1 MIINLVNLFFMGV
14 VMAKLSRDSLVK
26 RMFSDAKNYPYG
38 FSRSGDFSINESKAL
53 TQYGCLIA
61 ALVDGQIESQSSEDD
76 GLLAAAFGNKEP
88 EGLAE
93 KAWVKYQKQINR
105 PRPGSVY
112 GNHRS
117 TIAEVVDEEEDDTVT
132 IEQGDIE
139 VEIEDE

>member
-1 MIINLVNLFFMGV
+1 MVFNLVNFFFMGV
-14 VMAKLSRDSLVK
+14 VMAKLSRDSLVN

-53 TQYGCLIA
+53 AQYGCLIA
-61 ALVDGQIESQSSEDD
+61 ALVDGQIESQNIEDD
-76 GLLAAAFGNKEP
+76 GLLAAAFGKKEP

-105 PRPGSVY
+105 YRPGSVY
-112 GNHRS
+112 GNHRP
-117 TIAEVVDEEEDDTVT
+117 TIVEAEDEDDDKDT

-139 VEIEDE
+139 VKIEDE

>member
-14 VMAKLSRDSLVK
+14 VMAKLSRDILVK

-38 FSRSGDFSINESKAL
+38 FSRSGDFTINESKAL
-53 TQYGCLIA
+53 VQYGCLIA
-61 ALVDGQIESQSSEDD
+61 ALVDGHIESQGSEDD
-76 GLLAAAFGNKEP
+76 GLLAAAFGKKVP
-88 EGLAE
+88 EELAE

-105 PRPGSVY
+105 TRPGSVY

-117 TIAEVVDEEEDDTVT
+117 TIPEVVDDDDTVT
-132 IEQGDIE
+132 IEQDDIE